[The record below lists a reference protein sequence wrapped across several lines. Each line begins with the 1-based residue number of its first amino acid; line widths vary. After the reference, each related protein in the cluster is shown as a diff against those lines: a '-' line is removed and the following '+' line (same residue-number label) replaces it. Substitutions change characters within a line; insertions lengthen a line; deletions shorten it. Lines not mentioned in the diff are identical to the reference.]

1 MHGPRR
7 RLARTIAIAA
17 ALAAL
22 GAAAPAHA
30 QPDADKDAVVREIIR
45 VTGSAQMGAQMVSAM
60 IGQLKQAF
68 PQVPPELWDEFTKS
82 LDTTE
87 AMDLMLP
94 IYGKHFSLAEL
105 RELLAFYSTPL
116 GQKLIREMP
125 AVMQESTAI
134 GGEWGRRKMEEI
146 IRRLGEK
153 GYKPTE
159 T

>member
-1 MHGPRR
+1 MQGFTR
-7 RLARTIAIAA
+7 RLGRSIAIAA

-22 GAAAPAHA
+22 GAAPALA

-45 VTGSAQMGAQMVSAM
+45 VTGSADIGAQMVSAM
-60 IGQLKQAF
+60 IGQLKQSF
-68 PQVPPELWDEFTKS
+68 PQVPPEQWDELTRS
-82 LDTTE
+82 LDSSE
-87 AMDLMLP
+87 AVDLMVP
-94 IYGKHFSLAEL
+94 IYGKHFSLPEL

-134 GGEWGRRKMEEI
+134 GGEWGRRQMEEI

-153 GYKPTE
+153 GYQPTE

>member
-1 MHGPRR
+1 MHGSTR
-7 RLARTIAIAA
+7 RLGRSIAIAA
-17 ALAAL
+17 ALMAL
-22 GAAAPAHA
+22 GAAPPALA
-30 QPDADKDAVVREIIR
+30 QSDADKDAVVREIIR
-45 VTGSAQMGAQMVSAM
+45 VTGSAQVGVQIVSAM

-68 PQVPPELWDEFTKS
+68 PQVPPEVWDEFTKS
-82 LDTTE
+82 LETNE
-87 AMDLMLP
+87 AMDLMVP

-153 GYKPTE
+153 GYQPTE